1 MIWLTW
7 RQFRTQA
14 LIGLGSLLLLTGYLL
29 LLGLD
34 IHRAQQDT
42 LAHCAARADC
52 TGPLAAFADRY
63 RLRTDLLGYLLL
75 VLPAV
80 LGAFCGAP
88 LVARE
93 FEAGTHRLVWNQSI
107 TRRRWLAVKFAV
119 VGGSCTAATALAAL
133 LLGWAAGPVLAVQ
146 GARFEPVAFA
156 SHGVAPAGYAAFASV
171 LGATLGLY
179 LRRTVPAMAVTLA
192 VFTAVQLAVPA
203 LARPHY
209 RAPERTSVQLTAP
222 IVANLSKIG
231 TYGDIGGL
239 RVPGGPWV
247 VDTSAILDESGAP
260 VGHSAWFQD
269 CMDHSSLTDLP
280 ACLADHRIHVE
291 ITQQPADRYWTFQA
305 VESALFALLTALAA
319 VLAARRLRT
328 RTD

>member
-1 MIWLTW
+1 MIRLTW

-14 LIGLGSLLLLTGYLL
+14 LIGLAALLLLAGYLL

-34 IHRAQQDT
+34 IHHAHQDA
-42 LAHCAARADC
+42 LAHCAGRDC
-52 TGPLAAFADRY
+52 TGPLGAFADRY

-80 LGAFCGAP
+80 LGVFCGAP

-107 TRRRWLAVKFAV
+107 TRRRWLAVKLAV
-119 VGGSCTAATALAAL
+119 VCGSCTLATGLAAL
-133 LLGWAAGPVLAVQ
+133 LLGWAAGPVLAVA
-146 GARFEPVAFA
+146 GTRFEPVAFA
-156 SHGVAPAGYAAFASV
+156 SHGIAPVAYTAFATV
-171 LGATLGLY
+171 LGATLGLH
-179 LRRTVPAMAVTLA
+179 LRRTVPAMAATLA
-192 VFTAVQLAVPA
+192 VFLAVQLAVP
-203 LARPHY
+203 LLVRPHY
-209 RAPERTSVQLTAP
+209 RAPERTDVQLTAP
-222 IVANLSKIG
+222 IVAHLDKIG

-247 VDTSAILDESGAP
+247 IDTSDILDESGAP
-260 VGHSAWFQD
+260 AGHTDWFQD
-269 CMDHSSLTDLP
+269 CMDHSSFTDLP
-280 ACLADHRIHVE
+280 GCLADHRIHVT

-305 VESALFALLTALAA
+305 VESALFALLTAGTA
-319 VLAARRLRT
+319 VLAVRRLRT

>member
-14 LIGLGSLLLLTGYLL
+14 LIGLGALLLLAGYLVV
-29 LLGLD
+29 LGLD
-34 IHRAQQDT
+34 VHHAQQDT
-42 LAHCAARADC
+42 LAHCSARADC

-63 RLRTDLLGYLLL
+63 GLRTDLLGYLLL
-75 VLPAV
+75 VAPAV
-80 LGAFCGAP
+80 FGVFCGAP

-107 TRRRWLAVKFAV
+107 TRRRWLAAKLGV
-119 VGGSCTAATALAAL
+119 VGGSCTLAAALAAL
-133 LLGWAAGPVLAVQ
+133 LLGWATGPVTAVR

-156 SHGVAPAGYAAFASV
+156 SHGLVPAAYAAFASV

-179 LRRTVPAMAVTLA
+179 LRRTVPAMAATLA
-192 VFTAVQLAVPA
+192 VFAVVQLVVPA
-203 LARPHY
+203 VVRPHY
-209 RAPERTSVQLTAP
+209 RAPERTAVQLTAP

-247 VDTSAILDESGAP
+247 IDTSAILDESGAP
-260 VGHSAWFQD
+260 VGHSDWFQD

-280 ACLADHRIHVE
+280 GCLADHRIHVE
-291 ITQQPADRYWTFQA
+291 ITQQPADRYWTFQF
-305 VESALFALLTALAA
+305 VESALFALLAAALAA
-319 VLAARRLRT
+319 LAVRRLRT
-328 RTD
+328 RAD

>member
-14 LIGLGSLLLLTGYLL
+14 LIGLAALLLLAGYLL

-34 IHRAQQDT
+34 VHRAHQDV
-42 LAHCAARADC
+42 LAHCAGRDC
-52 TGPLAAFADRY
+52 AGPLGAFADRY
-63 RLRTDLLGYLLL
+63 RLRADLLGHLLL

-80 LGAFCGAP
+80 LGVFCGAP
-88 LVARE
+88 LIARE

-107 TRRRWLAVKFAV
+107 TRRRWLAVKLTVVAGGCTLAV
-119 VGGSCTAATALAAL
+119 AFAAL
-133 LLGWAAGPVLAVQ
+133 LLGWATGPVLAVE

-156 SHGVAPAGYAAFASV
+156 SHGLAPVACTAFASV
-171 LGATLGLY
+171 LGATLGLH
-179 LRRTVPAMAVTLA
+179 LRRTVPAMAATLA
-192 VFTAVQLAVPA
+192 VFTALQLAVPA
-203 LARPHY
+203 FVRPHY
-209 RAPERTSVQLTAP
+209 QAPERTRVQLTAP

-247 VDTSAILDESGAP
+247 INTSAILDEAGAP
-260 VGHSAWFQD
+260 VGHTDWFQD

-280 ACLADHRIHVE
+280 RCLADHRIHVE
-291 ITQQPADRYWTFQA
+291 ITQQPAARYWTFQA
-305 VESALFALLTALAA
+305 VESALFALLTATTAILA
-319 VLAARRLRT
+319 VRRLRT
-328 RTD
+328 RAD

>member
-14 LIGLGSLLLLTGYLL
+14 VIGLAALL
-29 LLGLD
+29 LLGGYLLVLGLG
-34 IHRAQQDT
+34 IQHAHQDV
-42 LAHCAARADC
+42 LEHCGGRDC
-52 TGPLAAFADRY
+52 AGPLGAFADRY

-75 VLPAV
+75 VLPVV
-80 LGAFCGAP
+80 LGVFCGAP

-107 TRRRWLAVKFAV
+107 TRRRWLAVKLAV
-119 VGGSCTAATALAAL
+119 VGGSCTLAVALVSL
-133 LLGWAAGPVLAVQ
+133 LLGWATGPVVAVE

-156 SHGVAPAGYAAFASV
+156 SHGLVPAAYAAFASV
-171 LGATLGLY
+171 LGATLGLH
-179 LRRTVPAMAVTLA
+179 LRRTVPAMATTLA

-203 LARPHY
+203 LVRPHY
-209 RAPERTSVQLTAP
+209 QAPERTSVQLTAP

-247 VDTSAILDESGAP
+247 IDTSAILDESGAP
-260 VGHSAWFQD
+260 VGHSDWFQD
-269 CMDHSSLTDLP
+269 CMDHSSLADLP
-280 ACLADHRIHVE
+280 RCLADHRIHVE
-291 ITQQPADRYWTFQA
+291 ITQQPADRYWTFQV
-305 VESALFALLTALAA
+305 VESALFALLTAFAAALA
-319 VLAARRLRT
+319 VRRLRT
-328 RTD
+328 RAD

>member
-14 LIGLGSLLLLTGYLL
+14 LIGLAALLVLAGYLL
-29 LLGLD
+29 LLGAD
-34 IHRAQQDT
+34 IHQAYRDT
-42 LAHCAARADC
+42 LAHCAGRPDC
-52 TGPLAAFADRY
+52 TGALAAFADRY
-63 RLRTDLLGYLLL
+63 QLRADLLGYLLL
-75 VLPAV
+75 ALPAV
-80 LGAFCGAP
+80 LGVFCGAP

-107 TRRRWLAVKFAV
+107 TRRRWLVVKLAV
-119 VGGSCTAATALAAL
+119 VGGSCTAATLAAAL
-133 LLGWAAGPVLAVQ
+133 LLGRATGPVAAVR

-156 SHGVAPAGYAAFASV
+156 SHGPAPAAYAAFAVV

-179 LRRTVPAMAVTLA
+179 LRRTVPAMAAALA
-192 VFTAVQLAVPA
+192 VFTVVQLAVPA
-203 LARPHY
+203 LVRPHY
-209 RAPERTSVQLTAP
+209 RTPEHTSVQLTAP

-247 VDTSAILDESGAP
+247 IDTSPILDRSGAP
-260 VGHSAWFQD
+260 AGHTDWFRD
-269 CMDHSSLTDLP
+269 CMDHSSLADLP
-280 ACLADHRIHVE
+280 GCLADHGIHVD

-305 VESALFALLTALAA
+305 VESALFAVLTAVTAALA
-319 VLAARRLRT
+319 LRRLRT
-328 RTD
+328 RAD